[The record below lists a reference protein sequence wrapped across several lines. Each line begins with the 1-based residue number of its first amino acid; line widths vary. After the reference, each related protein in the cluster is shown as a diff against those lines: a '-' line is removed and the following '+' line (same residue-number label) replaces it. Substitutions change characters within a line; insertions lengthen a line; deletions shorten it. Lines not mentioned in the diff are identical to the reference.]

1 MRKLSSTTNY
11 EKTILNYKLWENYPQ
26 LQIIRKLSS
35 TTNYEKTILNYK
47 LWENYPQ
54 LQIMR
59 KLFSTT
65 NYEKT
70 ILNYKLWEN
79 YPQLQI
85 MRKLSSNSLSFPQF
99 LLGRVPLIAQNFS
112 EWFMFNS
119 SIFQLYHGENKL
131 IFNVMMMRSA
141 LY

>member
-1 MRKLSSTTNY
+1 MKVQMSTNY

-26 LQIIRKLSS
+26 LQIMRKLSS

-59 KLFSTT
+59 KLSSTT

-70 ILNYKLWEN
+70 ILKFIVISTILARPGTTY
-79 YPQLQI
+79 
-85 MRKLSSNSLSFPQF
+85 SSK
-99 LLGRVPLIAQNFS
+99 
-112 EWFMFNS
+112 
-119 SIFQLYHGENKL
+119 FQWVIY
-131 IFNVMMMRSA
+131 V
-141 LY
+141 